1 MTSFRKTV
9 CCLAAAVLSLGII
22 PQAFAQAELTL
33 TPRAEVNY
41 THGEGDETDFGFT
54 SLYSFLDGSIGEKF
68 SYSASFHFL
77 STDPKSLYSYESPFQ
92 DGTWIDWAYLSY
104 DGGLFGVDFGKVVLN
119 MGGFEFDK
127 NDVDCY
133 APMVSD
139 YWNSL
144 CLYQPGITFR
154 LTPWDTQSFEAQL
167 TASPM
172 MTGLSDVT
180 LAASAAWRGEF
191 GAFSTYWAA
200 NLQRWDV
207 EDEVRGNY
215 LCVGLGNRYSFENAD
230 LTLDLFYGPAVGK
243 FDSGNFEAT
252 LRADYRPSDRLSLGL
267 MGGCRPS
274 GYVSAGAQVEYFPL
288 RDDTL
293 RFHFAASD
301 RYLDVP
307 EGVPETAGA
316 SRHLLVLSLGL
327 TANLHIGL

>member
-1 MTSFRKTV
+1 MTSFRKTL
-9 CCLAAAVLSLGII
+9 CCLAAVLFSLGII
-22 PQAFAQAELTL
+22 PQAFAQASLTL
-33 TPRAEVNY
+33 TPRGEVNY
-41 THGEGDETDFGFT
+41 TRSADDDETDFGFT
-54 SLYSFLDGSIGEKF
+54 SLYGFLDGSIGEAF

-77 STDPKSLYSYESPFQ
+77 STDPKSLYSYDSPFQ

-104 DGGLFGVDFGKVVLN
+104 DNDLFGVDFGKVVLN

-133 APMVSD
+133 VPMVSD

-144 CLYQPGITFR
+144 CIYQPGVTFR
-154 LTPWDTQSFEAQL
+154 LTPWETHSFEAQL
-167 TASPM
+167 TTSPM
-172 MTGLSDVT
+172 MTGLKDVA

-191 GAFSTYWAA
+191 GAFSTFWAA

-207 EDEVRGNY
+207 EDEVSGNY
-215 LCVGLGNRYSFENAD
+215 LCVGLGNMYSFENVD
-230 LTLDLFYGPAVGK
+230 LTLDLFYGPACGK
-243 FDSGNFEAT
+243 FDWGNSEAT

-267 MGGCRPS
+267 MGACRPS

-301 RYLDVP
+301 RYLNDIP
-307 EGVPETAGA
+307 ESAGA
-316 SRHLLVLSLGL
+316 NRHLLVLSLGL